1 MVIAPVNTLKN
12 WQEEFN
18 KWTPNDLKGHTN
30 VTVLAAETN
39 SSKDKKATER
49 DRLKKL
55 RTWHTEGGVLIVGY
69 NLFQRLVGTE
79 EGTGNGDDENDDDDG
94 GRLKSKKKA
103 KKSISRTR

>member
-1 MVIAPVNTLKN
+1 M
-12 WQEEFN
+12 
-18 KWTPNDLKGHTN
+18 
-30 VTVLAAETN
+30 LAAETN

>member
-1 MVIAPVNTLKN
+1 MKN

-39 SSKDKKATER
+39 SNKDKRATER

-69 NLFQRLVGTE
+69 NLFQRLIGTDD
-79 EGTGNGDDENDDDDG
+79 GTAVGDDEDDDDG
-94 GRLKSKKKA
+94 GRLKKKKSKKTVPRA
-103 KKSISRTR
+103 RWVGRL